1 MWIRS
6 CALEC
11 EPFRI
16 LKNVYDHREQAIEN
30 LKKSGKKIIGLLGY
44 DVPEEVIMAAGMI
57 PVRMWS
63 DPNGSIAMADKYL
76 EYAFDPM
83 MREKFSQIVDG
94 RAAAWM
100 DGLAISN
107 STDVIIRMYLYLRE
121 LKRTEPELPIPKLS
135 FIDWL
140 FTRNR
145 MYQER
150 DEMLMSRFIEE
161 MEGWCGHAI
170 TDEMIRE
177 AGRICNE
184 NKEVL
189 RSVKELRQSGCP
201 RITGCEALVI
211 TGSAF
216 FMDRQEHTFLVRQ
229 VAQMAKSWPVAEGTK
244 VFYTGSVQEFLPL
257 YDTIENDGLVI
268 VDEDHDW
275 GSRFF
280 DRDYNLSL
288 PPVRALAD
296 EYMLRTFSS
305 KKAFVSQRV
314 QALYDSVKKSGAKG
328 VIFYNHIYE
337 EAASWDYPEQKKCLE
352 GAGIP
357 TAHFCQM
364 P

>member
-1 MWIRS
+1 
-6 CALEC
+6 
-11 EPFRI
+11 
-16 LKNVYDHREQAIEN
+16 
-30 LKKSGKKIIGLLGY
+30 
-44 DVPEEVIMAAGMI
+44 MAAGMI

-216 FMDRQEHTFLVRQ
+216 FMDRQEHTPSWYARWLKWRKAGLWQREQRYFIQEVSRNFCLYMILLKMMGWSLWMRTMTGEAVFLTGIIICPCRRCGHLR
-229 VAQMAKSWPVAEGTK
+229 MSICFGHFPAKRHLSAREFRLFMIVLRKAGQK
-244 VFYTGSVQEFLPL
+244 VL
-257 YDTIENDGLVI
+257 
-268 VDEDHDW
+268 
-275 GSRFF
+275 FF
-280 DRDYNLSL
+280 IIIFMRR
-288 PPVRALAD
+288 PPAGIIR
-296 EYMLRTFSS
+296 S
-305 KKAFVSQRV
+305 KKNVWKGQESLLPIFVRCP
-314 QALYDSVKKSGAKG
+314 GR
-328 VIFYNHIYE
+328 
-337 EAASWDYPEQKKCLE
+337 
-352 GAGIP
+352 
-357 TAHFCQM
+357 
-364 P
+364 